1 MVLLGDRD
9 DVVHLAVVVAPED
22 APGRPEEWVPLRDV
36 LTLVADR
43 TPDQA
48 PLLMHAIG
56 LAEWHHATRFCP
68 RCGGTLVS
76 RAAGHELR
84 CTQCDRAQFP
94 RTDPAVIMAITSGEG
109 DDEAILL
116 GRNRAWPAGRWSTLA
131 GFCEPGETLEDAVR
145 REVHEEVGVHVGE
158 VSYFGSQ
165 PWPLPA
171 SLMLGFTGRAVST
184 DIDVDGAEIEEARW
198 WTRDDVRGGGPVRR
212 ARGAARHLDLVLA
225 HPDVV
230 RAPARRTRLGLAA
243 AGQSQLSQ
251 MPVAGTAM
259 KQRGHSVSGFSMAEA
274 RGRGVDALAAR
285 ALARGALARFAGARV
300 LLAPGGESSRTSKPS
315 RVSALLAPSDPP
327 GMSAGVSVR
336 PVARP
341 CAMPAMAAASY
352 SRPWCSRTWVETPPR
367 TSM

>member
-1 MVLLGDRD
+1 MSDRTQPDALPHVALSSHAHNRLGLQRTDQAWLDARMADPATRVLVVAGNRLRPVAGRIAWVAPDQAPDGTLILLGDREG
-9 DVVHLAVVVAPED
+9 VVHLAVVVAPED
-22 APGRPEEWVPLRDV
+22 APGSPEEWVPLRDV
-36 LTLVADR
+36 LTLVAEGS
-43 TPDQA
+43 PEQA

-56 LAEWHHATRFCP
+56 LAEWHHATKFCP
-68 RCGGTLVS
+68 RCGGTVVS

-109 DDEAILL
+109 ADEAILL

-198 WTRDDVRGGGPVRR
+198 WTRDDVEAAGRSGELVVPRGISISSSLIQTWFGRPLGGP
-212 ARGAARHLDLVLA
+212 GW
-225 HPDVV
+225 
-230 RAPARRTRLGLAA
+230 G
-243 AGQSQLSQ
+243 
-251 MPVAGTAM
+251 
-259 KQRGHSVSGFSMAEA
+259 
-274 RGRGVDALAAR
+274 
-285 ALARGALARFAGARV
+285 
-300 LLAPGGESSRTSKPS
+300 
-315 RVSALLAPSDPP
+315 
-327 GMSAGVSVR
+327 
-336 PVARP
+336 
-341 CAMPAMAAASY
+341 
-352 SRPWCSRTWVETPPR
+352 
-367 TSM
+367 